1 MADVVGRFDQ
11 RHQLG
16 GFRTQTVRGLMRKY
30 YEVSTDGIYTNLQL
44 YTLVQA
50 QRYWNALVA
59 DHLEQKD
66 ATEDLVERCVF
77 IVAILGLSVSQL
89 LGQNDP
95 TPKERKIASPKDIWR
110 RFASH
115 HNVMEVSTI
124 EFDQFI
130 DVYDA
135 CRHFGVSPDGF
146 AHARLEPLDIEATRR
161 WYEVAHRVWMA
172 VMKALRS
179 DLQNVIEQLDLDS
192 LKGLSSWYALRG

>member
-1 MADVVGRFDQ
+1 LADVVGRFDQ

-95 TPKERKIASPKDIWR
+95 TPKERKIASPKDI
-110 RFASH
+110 
-115 HNVMEVSTI
+115 
-124 EFDQFI
+124 
-130 DVYDA
+130 
-135 CRHFGVSPDGF
+135 
-146 AHARLEPLDIEATRR
+146 
-161 WYEVAHRVWMA
+161 
-172 VMKALRS
+172 
-179 DLQNVIEQLDLDS
+179 
-192 LKGLSSWYALRG
+192 